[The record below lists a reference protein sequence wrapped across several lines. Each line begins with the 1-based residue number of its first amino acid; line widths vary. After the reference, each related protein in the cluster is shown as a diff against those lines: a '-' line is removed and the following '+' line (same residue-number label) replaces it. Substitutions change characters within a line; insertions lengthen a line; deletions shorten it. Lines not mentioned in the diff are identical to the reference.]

1 MRRLPFVP
9 DVSAAC
15 LDGHFP
21 GRPVIP
27 GVVLLEAAIAAAGLN
42 GPVRIEQAKFV
53 RPCLPGLALELV
65 LNEREAGG
73 VDLHIE
79 SEHGRMASARLR
91 PLAAAE
97 SAA

>member
-1 MRRLPFVP
+1 MRRLLFVP
-9 DVSAAC
+9 EVSASC

-27 GVVLLEAAIAAAGLN
+27 GVVLLDAAIAAAGLD
-42 GPVRIEQAKFV
+42 GPLRIEQVKFV

-65 LNEREAGG
+65 LNERDGG
-73 VDLHIE
+73 AVDLQIE
-79 SEHGRMASARLR
+79 SEQGRMASARLR

-97 SAA
+97 SAL